1 MDRVETKQYPP
12 TKAAFQNIARRI
24 GRQLRDLYPQPEA
37 EAIPVEHAQM
47 LLELRHKERNSAR
60 RGSS

>member
-1 MDRVETKQYPP
+1 MNRVETKSSQAPK
-12 TKAAFQNIARRI
+12 TSFDNIARRI

-47 LLELRHKERNSAR
+47 LLELRHKERNTTR
-60 RGSS
+60 RG

>member
-1 MDRVETKQYPP
+1 MNRVETKSPQAP
-12 TKAAFQNIARRI
+12 KASFDNIARRI
-24 GRQLRDLYPQPEA
+24 GRQLREIYPQPEA

-60 RGSS
+60 RG

>member
-1 MDRVETKQYPP
+1 MNRVETKSAQAPK
-12 TKAAFQNIARRI
+12 TSFDSIARRI

-47 LLELRHKERNSAR
+47 LLELRHKERNTTR
-60 RGSS
+60 RG